1 MHKSRFKA
9 EYYSKYDNDEERL
22 RNRPQS
28 IPLEKFK
35 ILLQYWGHEKIKSTA
50 AKNSN
55 NRRKVIDTHTAG
67 RKSFAQIG
75 NEMKKNQSTPDTPTK
90 ADIYPKT
97 RQGHD
102 KKIIMNVEYVHA
114 AILGPLLKRT
124 LRRTMKRTMK
134 RTMTKTLRKTMRL
147 KKQQIQKK

>member
-75 NEMKKNQSTPDTPTK
+75 NEMVWSW
-90 ADIYPKT
+90 IL
-97 RQGHD
+97 
-102 KKIIMNVEYVHA
+102 IIMFSNYFVYQSY
-114 AILGPLLKRT
+114 LLIFCSFYDRKRT
-124 LRRTMKRTMK
+124 SRPLIHLQRRIYILKCAKVMIR
-134 RTMTKTLRKTMRL
+134 RL
-147 KKQQIQKK
+147 GIIFS